1 MCSEGGP
8 VNEADWLAGTDATR
22 LLSAVNHHRPD
33 DRVYRLF
40 ACACCRAI
48 WPLIIDPI
56 SRQAVEV
63 AERFA
68 DGAASEAD
76 LQAAWGE
83 ANRIALMYWEAV
95 SRERGETGEVDSA
108 GDHIFGATDDEGDA
122 YSHAATAAA
131 STTLGTAAMAA
142 RDALVAVREAEFLAD
157 RVSVALPAGPSH
169 ADRLRDIAGSP
180 FRSPVR
186 GPALGPTGRAV
197 AEVIRDERRFADL
210 PILADA
216 LEDDGWTD
224 GELLAHLRG
233 PGPHFH
239 GCWALAFVL
248 SR

>member
-1 MCSEGGP
+1 MT
-8 VNEADWLAGTDATR
+8 EAEWLVVADATR

-48 WPLIIDPI
+48 WPLLTDLV

-68 DGAASEAD
+68 DGSASDAE
-76 LQAAWGE
+76 LQAAGTE
-83 ANRIALMYWEAV
+83 ANRIAVMYWEAV
-95 SRERGETGEVDSA
+95 SRERGESGEVDSA

-122 YSHAATAAA
+122 YSHAATAAVA
-131 STTLGTAAMAA
+131 TTHGTAAIAA
-142 RDALVAVREAEFLAD
+142 RNALVAVRRAEFLAG
-157 RVSVALPAGPSH
+157 RWSVVLPAGPSH

-248 SR
+248 GR